1 MQDNRDSIG
10 SYKYTPGNGT
20 KEGKEVDA
28 RRRTLGIL
36 WLNCWLGYEAV
47 DISHFEKMA
56 ADVGVVQI
64 A

>member
-1 MQDNRDSIG
+1 MELKKQR
-10 SYKYTPGNGT
+10 T
-20 KEGKEVDA
+20 VDA
-28 RRRTLGIL
+28 RRRTLVTL